1 MRSPSDPSADEP
13 IRNDMERF
21 GSLPAPTDAARE
33 PIRNDAERFPV
44 ARAGGELRRPSGISE
59 FRFRAPVEEPDLPDG
74 VAPYAE
80 VLCDRQQTA
89 IELLVGGER
98 PGAVAEKIGIGR
110 TTLWRWR
117 KYDWQFR
124 RALAAA
130 RQAVFGEAIER
141 LRCLVPEAVDVLQAR
156 MQEGSDLAAARL
168 LRLARVDRY
177 EPETEDYPE
186 PDHTPWP
193 EALPRS

>member
-1 MRSPSDPSADEP
+1 LPAPTDAADEP
-13 IRNDMERF
+13 IRND
-21 GSLPAPTDAARE
+21 T
-33 PIRNDAERFPV
+33 ERFPLT
-44 ARAGGELRRPSGISE
+44 RAGGELRRPAAIAE
-59 FRFRAPVEEPDLPDG
+59 FRLPVAEPDVPDG

-80 VLCDRQQTA
+80 VLCPRQQSA
-89 IELLVGGER
+89 IELLLGGER
-98 PGAVAEKIGIGR
+98 PGAVAEKLGIGR

-130 RQAVFGEAIER
+130 RQAVFGEAVER

-156 MQEGSDLAAARL
+156 MAEGSDLAAARL
-168 LRLARVDRY
+168 LRLARVDLY
-177 EPETEDYPE
+177 EPEREDYPV

-193 EALPRS
+193 DAHERYPDGMR